1 MKKIIPIILALI
13 VAAAPAGAQ
22 FKRAGKQAK
31 EDAKLVVSQLKAE
44 GYKPIDKIK
53 LDDAVRDYLE
63 VKYSEKD
70 VMEVIGK
77 GSSKTLN
84 EAKALAREDAISYYP
99 LGEVVNSFFVYKKNK
114 RRYDVVCYTLLKASS
129 RAASS
134 IRRNEGTATTIA
146 NARAEQDAREARAEA
161 KKMEQQAQKDMKQA
175 QKKAEKQAEKVR
187 KKADKAHQKAVD
199 KANEKARKA
208 IEKAD
213 EERAKALEGI
223 GSY

>member
-1 MKKIIPIILALI
+1 MKRIIPIILALT

-31 EDAKLVVSQLKAE
+31 EDAKLLVSQLKAD
-44 GYKPIDKIK
+44 GYKPIDKVK

-63 VKYSEKD
+63 DKYSEKD
-70 VMEVIGK
+70 LMEVIGRA
-77 GSSKTLN
+77 SSKTLN
-84 EAKALAREDAISYYP
+84 EAKAQAREDAISYYP

-114 RRYDVVCYTLLKASS
+114 RKYDVVCYTLLKASS
-129 RAASS
+129 RSS
-134 IRRNEGTATTIA
+134 SSVRRAGGTSATIA
-146 NARAEQDAREARAEA
+146 NARAEQEAREARAEA
-161 KKMEQQAQKDMKQA
+161 KKMEQQAQKDAKKA
-175 QKKAEKQAEKVR
+175 QKKAEKQAEKIR
-187 KKADKAHQKAVD
+187 NKADKAHQKAVD

-223 GSY
+223 GGY